1 MPEQPTT
8 PYFPELV
15 KINAFKTQLLKL
27 PDDLYHARLELA
39 DLTDQWRAAKDEV
52 AELEAECK
60 ALIRAETVDELSEIT
75 GKVVSR
81 KPKYPNDQARDAAL
95 DRALPESGG
104 YQSAKKFLR
113 GRETDK
119 TRAEFQVKRLE
130 EQHRSVAYVA
140 DLTCAEV
147 SLLVAG
153 RK

>member
-1 MPEQPTT
+1 MSEPATT

-39 DLTDQWRAAKDEV
+39 DLTDQWRAAKDQV
-52 AELEAECK
+52 AELEAECR
-60 ALIRAETVDELSEIT
+60 ALIRAETIESFDSPTPSAV
-75 GKVVSR
+75 R
-81 KPKYPNDQARDAAL
+81 KPKYPNDEARDAAL
-95 DRALPESGG
+95 VRALRESGG

-153 RK
+153 RR

>member
-52 AELEAECK
+52 AELEAECF
-60 ALIRAETVDELSEIT
+60 ALIRAETVDEAA
-75 GKVVSR
+75 GDKVVR
-81 KPKYPNDQARDAAL
+81 KPKYPNDEVRHAAQV
-95 DRALPESGG
+95 RALRESGG

-130 EQHRSVAYVA
+130 DMHRSVSFIA